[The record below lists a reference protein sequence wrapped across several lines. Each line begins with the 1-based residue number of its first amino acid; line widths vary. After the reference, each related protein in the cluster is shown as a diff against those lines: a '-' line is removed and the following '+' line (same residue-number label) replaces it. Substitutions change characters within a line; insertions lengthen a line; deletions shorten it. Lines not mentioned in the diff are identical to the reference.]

1 MSLKRKRHDPSVC
14 WVLYN
19 TDSLSPIGT
28 SGIKFTDI
36 PPGHAQAKI
45 DPADHAGFISGEKRL
60 SRYFVEVLDKRQ
72 KKAKFVDSI
81 SGPKLKISGDD
92 VVRDLNL
99 VDGFFDY
106 VGITF
111 KLNKNV
117 LVLIYDASKIDK
129 ERTAFFKRKTEAM
142 GNTVTFHVTKFNDQN
157 TLLESVVV
165 DTSELINNK
174 TVEVELKDKIK
185 RVSVWGTRL
194 NYQR

>member
-1 MSLKRKRHDPSVC
+1 M
-14 WVLYN
+14 
-19 TDSLSPIGT
+19 T
-28 SGIKFTDI
+28 
-36 PPGHAQAKI
+36 
-45 DPADHAGFISGEKRL
+45 
-60 SRYFVEVLDKRQ
+60 
-72 KKAKFVDSI
+72 
-81 SGPKLKISGDD
+81 
-92 VVRDLNL
+92 
-99 VDGFFDY
+99 
-106 VGITF
+106 
-111 KLNKNV
+111 
-117 LVLIYDASKIDK
+117 YDASKIDK